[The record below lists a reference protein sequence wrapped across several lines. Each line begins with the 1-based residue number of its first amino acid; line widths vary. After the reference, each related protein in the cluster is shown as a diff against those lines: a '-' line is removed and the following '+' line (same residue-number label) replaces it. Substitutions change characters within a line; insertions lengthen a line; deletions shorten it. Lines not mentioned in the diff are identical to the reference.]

1 MGTLEK
7 SQVSVIS
14 QIKNLYAQSAPDVN
28 AGRNVTFTDAD
39 TQHYHW
45 ALGLNSEHL
54 LRLHLFVEAM
64 LLSDSSTLHIKM
76 SSNHLALKP
85 VKLGS
90 KRFLKEVS
98 SFEFVQRLS
107 GIIL

>member
-1 MGTLEK
+1 MEECFRNSLSPASNLLLFLAWRVGTLEK

-14 QIKNLYAQSAPDVN
+14 QIKNFYAQSAPDVT

-45 ALGLNSEHL
+45 ALGLKSELQRL

-76 SSNHLALKP
+76 NPNHLALKP
-85 VKLGS
+85 VK
-90 KRFLKEVS
+90 
-98 SFEFVQRLS
+98 
-107 GIIL
+107 